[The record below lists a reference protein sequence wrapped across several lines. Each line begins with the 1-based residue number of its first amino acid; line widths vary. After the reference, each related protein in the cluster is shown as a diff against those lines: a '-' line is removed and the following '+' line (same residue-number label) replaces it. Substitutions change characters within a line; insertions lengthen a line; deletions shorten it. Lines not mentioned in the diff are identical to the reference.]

1 MHLRTLLPSLL
12 PALWVAAA
20 SPAPAAAQAD
30 DVTSYAIVVGSNDGG
45 PGQDTLRYAEDDAR
59 RVATVLRELGGYER
73 EHVRMVLAPSPKD
86 LNDAIASVAKKLA
99 RDQEAGRRTLVFFY
113 YSGHARASGLSLGDD
128 EVALTDLR
136 ASLTALPATV
146 KIVVL
151 DACQSGAITR
161 VKGAQA
167 AADFSYNS
175 RTGLDAAGFAVM
187 ASSSESELSQESDFL
202 KGSYFTH
209 HLLVGL
215 RGGGDRDDD
224 GRVSLD
230 EAYQYAYDQTLLAT
244 AATSVGSQHVSLE
257 VELQGEGDLPL
268 TYPERA
274 DATLRLDA
282 TIAGDVLIERLPA
295 EAVLAEVH
303 KVAGESFDVAVPAGK
318 YRVLIRTAAAIHTC
332 RATVSSGGATTVEDT
347 GCDELSLVEG
357 TAKGGGGA
365 TIVHPWQVE
374 LSAGLGGGVSDAY
387 TATLDDFGYRK
398 DGVRGTLSIAAQRRI
413 APHLAVG
420 GRLTRVSSE
429 TWSRDTELE
438 PLEFSVTSY
447 AATALGRAE
456 AATADD
462 RNLAWVEAG
471 LGLTLA
477 RDRFEDEMD
486 AVAVGNHVWG
496 HLTAGVGVSH
506 YFAAGFGLGLDAHY
520 LYAPTLDN
528 EFDDPDTMDV
538 GGLFVGLSVSFRP

>member
-1 MHLRTLLPSLL
+1 MPSPRTLLLSL
-12 PALWVAAA
+12 PALWVAVA
-20 SPAPAAAQAD
+20 SPAPAAAQPD

-59 RVATVLRELGGYER
+59 RVATVLRELGGYAR
-73 EHVRMVLAPSPKD
+73 DHVRMVLAPTPD
-86 LNDAIASVAKKLA
+86 TLRDAIDDVAADLE
-99 RDQEAGRRTLVFFY
+99 RDQAAGRRSLVFFY

-136 ASLTALPATV
+136 ASLTALPSTV
-146 KIVVL
+146 TIVVL

-161 VKGAQA
+161 VKGAEA
-167 AADFSYNS
+167 TADFSYNS
-175 RTGLDAAGFAVM
+175 RAGLDAAGFAVM

-202 KGSYFTH
+202 RGSYFTH

-215 RGGGDRDDD
+215 RGGGDRDQD

-230 EAYQYAYDQTLLAT
+230 EAYQYAYDQTLIAT
-244 AATSVGSQHVSLE
+244 AATSVGRQHVSLE
-257 VELQGEGDLPL
+257 VDLQGEGDLAL
-268 TYPERA
+268 TYPEAA

-282 TIAGDVLIERLPA
+282 ELAGDVLVERMPA

-303 KVAGESFDVAVPAGK
+303 KIAGEGFDVAVPAGK
-318 YRVLIRTAAAIHTC
+318 YRVLIRTAAAIHSC
-332 RATVSSGGATTVEDT
+332 AVTVKSGGTTTVDASACE
-347 GCDELSLVEG
+347 ELALVEG
-357 TAKGGGGA
+357 TSKGGGA
-365 TIVHPWQVE
+365 AAILHPWQVE
-374 LSAGLGGGVSDAY
+374 LSASLGGGVSDAY
-387 TATLDDFGYRK
+387 TATLDDFGYRQ
-398 DGVRGTLSIAAQRRI
+398 DGVRGALAIAVHRRI

-420 GRLTRVSSE
+420 GRLSRLSSE
-429 TWSRDTELE
+429 TWSRETELE

-456 AATADD
+456 AATAND
-462 RNLAWVEAG
+462 RNLAWVELG

-486 AVAVGNHVWG
+486 VVDVGNHLWG
-496 HLTAGVGVSH
+496 HLTAGVGVTH
-506 YFAAGFGLGLDAHY
+506 YFAAGFGLGLDARY

-538 GGLFVGLSVSFRP
+538 GGLFVGLTLDFRP